1 MLQPAENEPGR
12 YKMTGKRYQ
21 AFLRLFAAVS
31 ALNEIEPELW
41 ELLGLV
47 KMGRCDFCNAAKKL
61 DRISQDLLE
70 SVPTKKLLAMRR
82 ELKAVRVYLRIGP
95 DASPARCEQVV
106 YVPEDALIELLNQ
119 IVQMHCWCC
128 EKRGK
133 EVKKCQWLQLMD
145 AVLPYSPDPDLDPE
159 DGSCQIA
166 GRTSILE
173 DDDNG
178 N

>member
-106 YVPEDALIELLNQ
+106 YVPEDALINLLNQ

-128 EKRGK
+128 EKKDK
-133 EVKKCQWLQLMD
+133 EVKRCEWLQLMD
-145 AVLPYSPDPDLDPE
+145 AVLPYSPDPELDPE

-166 GRTSILE
+166 GRMSILE
-173 DDDNG
+173 DG